1 MKRATNWKNLAAAA
15 AVVLG
20 LAGLASAQ
28 SKPVAKAEK
37 TYKFAVIAK
46 LDANPVFKAARTGA
60 NDAAKELGAKE
71 GCKIEILWQC
81 PTAKEDAQRQSQLIE
96 QFTSQGVDGIA
107 VSCSDAKV
115 LTPAINAA
123 VEKGIPVI
131 TFDSDAPQ
139 SKRLANFG
147 LNDAEAGKIVA
158 QQLIKSMGEK
168 GQVAILAGN
177 QNAPNLQA
185 RVRGVK
191 EELAKHKE
199 IKVVDTYY
207 HPETAAEAAAKVQQ
221 VQNTNPSITGWAMI
235 GGWPLFTENALD
247 GVYSSAK
254 IISVDTLP
262 AQLTYVR
269 NNQVQALVGQ
279 DCYGWGYESVR
290 MLLDKVH
297 HGKDPKEVINHCKID
312 IVTASNVE
320 EFSGLWEKWL
330 GEKKDATAPKADKPA
345 EKK

>member
-1 MKRATNWKNLAAAA
+1 MNWSKLVAAAA
-15 AVVLG
+15 LVLG
-20 LAGLASAQ
+20 AVGLSSAAQ
-28 SKPVAKAEK
+28 QPAKAEK

-60 NDAAKELGAKE
+60 VDAAKELGEKNH
-71 GCKIEILWQC
+71 CKIEIIWQC
-81 PTAKEDAQRQSQLIE
+81 PTAKEDAQRQAQLIE

-115 LTPAINAA
+115 LTSAINAA
-123 VEKGIPVI
+123 VEKGIPVF

-147 LNDAEAGKIVA
+147 LDDVEAGKIVA
-158 QQLIKSMGEK
+158 QQLVKAMGEK
-168 GQVAILAGN
+168 GVVAILAGN
-177 QNAPNLQA
+177 QNATNLQA

-191 EELAKHKE
+191 EELAKHKD
-199 IKVVDTYY
+199 IKILDTYY
-207 HPETAAEAAAKVQQ
+207 HPETAAEAVAKVKQ
-221 VQNTNPSITGWAMI
+221 VQNTNPTITGWAMI

-254 IISVDTLP
+254 IVSVDTLP
-262 AQLTYVR
+262 AQLVYVR
-269 NNQVQALVGQ
+269 NQQVQALVGQ

-297 HGKDPKEVINHCKID
+297 NGKNPKDAINHCKID
-312 IVTASNVE
+312 IVTKANVE
-320 EFSGLWEKWL
+320 EFTGLWEKWL
-330 GEKKDATAPKADKPA
+330 GEKTKEAKPADTKPADK
-345 EKK
+345 K

>member
-1 MKRATNWKNLAAAA
+1 MKRGMTWTRLAATAA
-15 AVVLG
+15 LVLSAVG
-20 LAGLASAQ
+20 LSTASAQ
-28 SKPVAKAEK
+28 QGKEK

-60 NDAAKELGAKE
+60 NDAAKELGEKNKV
-71 GCKIEILWQC
+71 KIEILWQC
-81 PTAKEDAQRQSQLIE
+81 PTATEDAQRQAQLIE

-115 LTPAINAA
+115 LTSAINAA
-123 VEKGIPVI
+123 VEKGIPVF

-147 LNDAEAGKIVA
+147 LDDAEAGRIVA
-158 QQLIKSMGEK
+158 QQLVKAMGEK
-168 GQVAILAGN
+168 GEVAILAGN
-177 QNAPNLQA
+177 KNATNLQA

-191 EELAKHKE
+191 EELAKHKD
-199 IKVVDTYY
+199 IKIVETYY
-207 HPETAAEAAAKVQQ
+207 HAETPAEAAAKVQQ
-221 VQNTNPSITGWAMI
+221 VQNTNPKITGWAMV
-235 GGWPLFTENALD
+235 GGWPLFTQNALD

-254 IISVDTLP
+254 VISVDTLP
-262 AQLTYVR
+262 NQLDYVR
-269 NNQVQALVGQ
+269 KGQVQALVGQ

-297 HGKDPKEVINHCKID
+297 NGKDPKSAINHCKID
-312 IVTASNVE
+312 IVTKENVE

-330 GEKKDATAPKADKPA
+330 GEKKPAATDKKEEKPADK
-345 EKK
+345 K